1 MRKLLQA
8 TGIALMLTTST
19 VAFADEAPFDPMTES
34 EAVLG
39 EQARSEMSEQARARS
54 ELLRELDYILGSQ
67 DEDEAVLGEQVRA
80 GGAAASDALVE
91 AVRARTELLGELNR
105 VSGAE

>member
-8 TGIALMLTTST
+8 AGIALMLTTSS
-19 VAFADEAPFDPMTES
+19 VALADEAPFDPMTES

-39 EQARSEMSEQARARS
+39 ERAQSTMAEQIHARS

-67 DEDEAVLGEQVRA
+67 EEGVLGEQVRRMD
-80 GGAAASDALVE
+80 GPGADALVE
-91 AVRARTELLGELNR
+91 AVHARTELLDELRR

>member
-54 ELLRELDYILGSQ
+54 ELLRELDYILHSP
-67 DEDEAVLGEQVRA
+67 DEAVLGEQVRA
-80 GGAAASDALVE
+80 DDAGSDALVE